1 MKGFT
6 LTTDEIIGLFTF
18 RSLNS
23 KTNNLIITDVKDFKV
38 LDRIP
43 KRCEFTYKDDLFY
56 GPAPTTAHNIAV
68 DLKTTPIEDIIDVAC
83 SRIHLK
89 TGHPI
94 KLKDLRTS
102 FKLQNRLEQHGIVL
116 QLILFG
122 IEELTPE
129 EQMLLNELFYVD
141 TPFFNV
147 CAFTKKSNLATY
159 FLQNGRVLD
168 RRENFLQISLAEE
181 MTPQPKESEDKKMNL
196 KTVPH
201 AQNQK

>member
-1 MKGFT
+1 MKEFT

-56 GPAPTTAHNIAV
+56 GPAPTTAHNIAI
-68 DLKTTPIEDIIDVAC
+68 DLKATSIEDVIDVAC
-83 SRIHLK
+83 SRIPLK
-89 TGHPI
+89 TEHPI

-122 IEELTPE
+122 IEGLTPE

-159 FLQNGRVLD
+159 FLQNDRVLD

-181 MTPQPKESEDKKMNL
+181 MTPQPKENEDKKMNL
-196 KTVPH
+196 KTRPH